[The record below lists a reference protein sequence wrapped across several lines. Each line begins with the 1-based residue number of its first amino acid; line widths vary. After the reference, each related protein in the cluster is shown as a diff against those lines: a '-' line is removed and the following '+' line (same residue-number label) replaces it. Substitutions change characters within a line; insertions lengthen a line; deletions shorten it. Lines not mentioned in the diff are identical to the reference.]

1 MNEIIV
7 YSLQAIIAIFDLSN
21 DFTIVDKDNDPQ
33 AEEKIT
39 NCNQNCSFQL
49 EQQCFVDKDNDVIIL
64 VRKKEKAR
72 RLIGW

>member
-33 AEEKIT
+33 AEEEIT
-39 NCNQNCSFQL
+39 NYYQNCSFQL
-49 EQQCFVDKDNDVIIL
+49 EQQSFVDKDNDVIIRL
-64 VRKKEKAR
+64 RKTR
-72 RLIGW
+72 QGG

>member
-1 MNEIIV
+1 M
-7 YSLQAIIAIFDLSN
+7 FDLSN
-21 DFTIVDKDNDPQ
+21 GFTIVDKDNDPQ

-39 NCNQNCSFQL
+39 NYYQNCYFLL
-49 EQQCFVDKDNDVIIL
+49 EQQSFVDKDNDVIIL